1 MVSVVGL
8 MAAPVAFAEEADGLP
23 GRFGVPLTA
32 AAAGSQPE
40 PVSFAISGM
49 KYLEGRPLAAGEFS
63 FRLAGA
69 GVASIP
75 AGSNLPRQ
83 LRSATLSEAEK
94 YELVAHGDLTYY
106 PESDQPMPTSALAQ
120 NNAEGAVT
128 FGSLAFDSALLGKTA
143 TERSA
148 GRVFCYTVA
157 EQVPRNP
164 DGSLKDGVTRDERGR
179 YVYQGVTYDDS
190 VKRIYLYVYQ
200 TADAGGSPV
209 LAVLPLGDAA
219 FDGRPAKPTSGAGQ
233 GFLNVFNGA
242 VLDRFD
248 GAVLLDGEAISAGE
262 FTFSV
267 REVAEDGTIIDSGTV
282 PCAAAANGSEGA
294 GVRLIDGAVFDG
306 PGRFFYAV
314 KQTGATRSA
323 PADVVLD
330 ESSYIITVE
339 VAEGSNGAL
348 DASVTYVRKKP
359 ANSDRWLDV
368 DLDAQ
373 PSPVVW
379 ENHLKASDVPGT
391 DVPADPDEGSA
402 GDRPGQSGAEEPSP
416 GGDGD
421 TGTDGDGPHGDHP
434 GAGASGAT
442 GNVGGS
448 SDQSG
453 GAATD
458 GTGEESSGTADAS
471 PGAGQS
477 VESGAASSSRGRASS
492 GVGAPA
498 RGAAPAAF
506 AQTGDDL
513 GVPMVIACVVVV
525 ASGAALALL
534 SRRRPPRS

>member
-23 GRFGVPLTA
+23 GRLGMPLTA

-40 PVSFAISGM
+40 PVSFTISGM

-63 FRLAGA
+63 FRLAAA
-69 GVASIP
+69 GVSSLP

-83 LRSATLSEAEK
+83 LRSSALSDAEK

-106 PESDQPMPTSALAQ
+106 PESDQPMPASALAQ
-120 NNAEGAVT
+120 NNAGGAVA
-128 FGSLAFDSALLGKTA
+128 FGSLAFNSALLGKTA
-143 TERSA
+143 TERSV

-164 DGSLKDGVTRDERGR
+164 DGSLKDGVTRDERGH

-209 LAVLPLGDAA
+209 LAVLPLGDAT
-219 FDGRPAKPTSGAGQ
+219 FDDRPAKPTSGAGQ
-233 GFLNVFNGA
+233 GFLNIFNGA

-248 GAVLLDGEAISAGE
+248 GAVLLDGESISAGE

-267 REVAEDGTIIDSGTV
+267 REVAEDGTIIESGTV
-282 PCAAAANGSEGA
+282 PCAAAASGSEGA
-294 GVRLIDGAVFDG
+294 SVRLIDGAVFDG

-330 ESSYIITVE
+330 ESSCIVTVE
-339 VAEGSNGAL
+339 VAEGSDGAL
-348 DASVTYVRKKP
+348 DAAVTYVRKKP
-359 ANSDRWLDV
+359 ANSDRWVDV

-379 ENHLKASDVPGT
+379 ENHLKASEEPGT
-391 DVPADPDEGSA
+391 DTPADPDQGGAS
-402 GDRPGQSGAEEPSP
+402 DRPGQSGTEEPPP
-416 GGDGD
+416 GGDGGPGAD
-421 TGTDGDGPHGDHP
+421 ADGPHGDHP
-434 GAGASGAT
+434 GAGAPDAT
-442 GNVGGS
+442 DNAGGS

-453 GAATD
+453 GAAAG
-458 GTGEESSGTADAS
+458 GTGEGGSGTAGAS
-471 PGAGQS
+471 SGAGQGAG
-477 VESGAASSSRGRASS
+477 SGTASSRG
-492 GVGAPA
+492 GAPA
-498 RGAAPAAF
+498 RGSAPAAF